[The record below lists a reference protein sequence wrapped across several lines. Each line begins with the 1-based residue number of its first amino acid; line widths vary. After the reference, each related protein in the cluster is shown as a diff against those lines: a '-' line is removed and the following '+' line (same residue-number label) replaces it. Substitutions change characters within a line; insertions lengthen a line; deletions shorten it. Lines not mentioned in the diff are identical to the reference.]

1 MPSVPSAFRDRAI
14 SRNWIAK
21 FAAKSSY
28 TASCGASSQAISSMF
43 WQNSATQA
51 VPSACSRYP
60 PRRQRRAAIEDTD
73 IVEPEKPALVEIVA
87 GAVLAVHPPAIIAAE
102 LAKDPLQ
109 KIEVGSTAQR
119 LLHTEQKN

>member
-1 MPSVPSAFRDRAI
+1 
-14 SRNWIAK
+14 
-21 FAAKSSY
+21 
-28 TASCGASSQAISSMF
+28 GAVGLLEI
-43 WQNSATQA
+43 
-51 VPSACSRYP
+51 P

-87 GAVLAVHPPAIIAAE
+87 GAVLAVHPPAIIGAE

-119 LLHTEQKN
+119 LLHTEQKNCRPSLHRGVDVAEVPLVGPHL